1 MKEHELTITTTL
13 CFLQGC
19 LVHFAHV
26 SRRFR
31 QGLYCLVNFFNISDV
46 FEIPSFFLVLQ
57 LTKHIMIHAILY
69 VIDFAIA
76 EINITIIGTSCTKQ
90 IVNIQD
96 LLDEQNIITRI
107 FMKKCD

>member
-1 MKEHELTITTTL
+1 
-13 CFLQGC
+13 
-19 LVHFAHV
+19 
-26 SRRFR
+26 
-31 QGLYCLVNFFNISDV
+31 
-46 FEIPSFFLVLQ
+46 
-57 LTKHIMIHAILY
+57 MIHAILY

-90 IVNIQD
+90 IVDIQD